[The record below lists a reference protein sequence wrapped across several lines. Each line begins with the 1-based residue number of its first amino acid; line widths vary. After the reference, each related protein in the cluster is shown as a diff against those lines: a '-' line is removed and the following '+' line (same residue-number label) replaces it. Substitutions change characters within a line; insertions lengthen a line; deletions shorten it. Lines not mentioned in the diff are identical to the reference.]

1 MINTLKFNLTLL
13 EIIFMYMCSIHL
25 KYFSLVIR
33 RIKQRG
39 VKVLNPMRANNFT
52 ELVSVLNNDDDDLL
66 KKERGYSGN

>member
-1 MINTLKFNLTLL
+1 MTRNN
-13 EIIFMYMCSIHL
+13 FMYMCSIHL